1 MLRNLS
7 VWHLLILLAVVVLV
21 FGVRRIPEIGAGLG
35 RGIKEFK
42 RNLLGEGSAESDDD
56 AAERSEQREPKR
68 RLSD

>member
-7 VWHLLILLAVVVLV
+7 MWHLLILVAVVVLV

-42 RNLLGEGSAESDDD
+42 RNLLGNSDAESVEPD
-56 AAERSEQREPKR
+56 RSEEREPKR
-68 RLSD
+68 LSD